1 MYDLDMRRIRM
12 QLILLSVIGSI
23 YMMARSRG
31 TETLYVV
38 NIHKFGKG
46 PSKGNL

>member
-1 MYDLDMRRIRM
+1 MGIHGHLYDLNTRRFRM

-31 TETLYVV
+31 TENVIV
-38 NIHKFGKG
+38 INIHVHKF
-46 PSKGNL
+46 